1 MSYVQLLYHAVVR
14 TKSSE
19 PTLSLEHSDDL
30 YRYIWGVIKAKDC
43 VLYRINGME
52 DHIHILF
59 SLHPTIALSD
69 FMRDMK
75 AETSKMLKRT
85 AGFEKFTAWSEGYAA
100 LSYSLK
106 DKEVIIRYIKS
117 QREHHK
123 TVSFREEYTT
133 FLKEMGMTLD
143 ERDWGR

>member
-1 MSYVQLLYHAVVR
+1 MSYTQLIYHAVIR
-14 TKSSE
+14 TKRSE
-19 PTLSLEHSDDL
+19 HTLSLSHSDDL
-30 YRYIWGVIKAKDC
+30 YRYIWAIIKNKDS
-43 VLYRINGME
+43 VLYRVNGME

-69 FMRDMK
+69 FMRDLK

-85 AGFEKFTAWSEGYAA
+85 AGFEQFTAWGEGYAA
-100 LSYSLK
+100 LTYSLK
-106 DKEVIIRYIKS
+106 DKDTVVNYIKN

-123 TVSFREEYTT
+123 TVSFKEEYIL
-133 FLKEMGMTLD
+133 FLKEMGMQLD

>member
-1 MSYVQLLYHAVVR
+1 MSYVQLLYHIIIR
-14 TKSSE
+14 TKAN
-19 PTLSLEHSDDL
+19 TLVLSLEHSDKL
-30 YRYIWGVIKAKDC
+30 YRYIWGIIKNKNS

-52 DHIHILF
+52 DHVHILL

-69 FMRDMK
+69 FMREMK

-85 AGFEKFTAWSEGYAA
+85 EGFENFTAWSEGYAT

-106 DKEVIIRYIKS
+106 DKEMIVNYIKN

-123 TVSFREEYTT
+123 KISFREEYVA
-133 FLKEMGMTLD
+133 FLKEMNVELD
-143 ERDWGR
+143 ERDWNR